1 MNKVLKWTLRVLA
14 ALLALI
20 VLAVCGFF
28 AWDRIRC
35 WDFYAEAERGLDIP
49 GLWDG
54 YVPQGFTYDEQAGVY
69 LTCGY
74 DKSGDASRIY
84 ILDGESEKRIDLKN
98 ADGSDYTGHTG
109 GIALFGRYVY
119 ITGDKGLDLFLR
131 DEVFEGPTATLVDTF
146 ETPIDPAYCT
156 VYNGVLYTGAFYD
169 KGKYETPAAHHLT
182 TPAGDEN
189 TAMLMAYALDTASG
203 KPLAEPLA
211 MYSTRSQVQGMTFL
225 SDGVLVLTTSY
236 GLALSGLHYYDISA
250 LQPHGTFAD
259 TDVPLYYLDSACH
272 IETVDAPPMAEE
284 PVYRDG
290 KVWIMNE
297 SASMKYLFGKL
308 TFAGKVYGIE
318 PPASVKKLL

>member
-14 ALLALI
+14 ALLALV

-54 YVPQGFTYDEQAGVY
+54 FVPQGFTYDEQQGVY

-74 DKSGDASRIY
+74 DKGGDASRIY
-84 ILDGESEKRIDLKN
+84 ILDGESEKRVDLKN

-109 GIALFGRYVY
+109 GIALFGDYVY
-119 ITGDKGLDLFLR
+119 ITGDAELDIFLR
-131 DEVFEGPTATLVDTF
+131 AEVFGGSGTATQADLVAL
-146 ETPIDPAYCT
+146 PIDPAYCT
-156 VYNGVLYTGAFYD
+156 VYNGVLYTGSYYHPGA
-169 KGKYETPAAHHLT
+169 YETPAEQRIT
-182 TPAGDEN
+182 TPAGDGN
-189 TAMLMAYALDTASG
+189 KAVMLAYALDAASG
-203 KPLAEPLA
+203 KPHGSPIAA
-211 MYSTRSQVQGMTFL
+211 YSTRGQIQGMTFVGDNL
-225 SDGVLVLTTSY
+225 PVLASSY
-236 GLALSGLHYYDISA
+236 GLAVSGLHYYDMSA

-259 TDVPLYYLDSACH
+259 APLYHLDSACR

-284 PVYRDG
+284 IVYRDG

-297 SASMKYLFGKL
+297 AASMKYLFGKL
-308 TFAGKVYGIE
+308 TFAGKVHGIE